1 MQSSEVFGN
10 DVMLDVVQ
18 APPPQ
23 RAVWPRRLAVLGLL
37 AFAAAVLSGCLT
49 ILPQWQPT
57 DEIQHQNSSMALN
70 DSNPI
75 VVQSG
80 QERFILFIGDTTDG
94 DKDLFLQRMDA
105 AGQLVGSP
113 AQLTINSGEDSQ
125 PQLAEQDGWLYLV
138 WRYRHT
144 PSDPYGVWWARVNTA
159 TLAYAAGP
167 VQVNSGLTGDGH
179 TPQLAVRSSMTTVVV
194 WEQRDGITGT
204 IYYRQVNFNGIFA
217 SGPVVVSQGTGCA
230 PAGYHQRAPRVTRSF
245 TAGSFAEIAWI
256 GNNASGDSVYWR
268 EFDNTSS
275 SPSSDCL
282 VLSDAVNYSGPEI
295 DLDMAI
301 NPSNNRSYVAW
312 THRNDGPNDDDV
324 YFRSVNFASPPQRC
338 DILNVSNAVTTTR
351 EGGVRIAAG
360 HTISNWVHLVW
371 ERFNQTAG
379 QGAIRYALI
388 QDGADCSVS
397 GQKTPTKITPSG
409 NLSLSGAPVP
419 SGADVDSPRIAAARN
434 TIISRYN
441 GGSGSLMMNMSA
453 QADAEAPPMESAA
466 EAGAEATVSDERPAL
481 PFPLAHTA
489 TETEA
494 QDDAAPAA
502 PLDCAA
508 TPDHPRCQEL
518 AALTEANGRIGP
530 LSSQAAAAASSFQ
543 CGTNAADAIV
553 VSFFDD
559 TNDQMYAALFQAGEV
574 LYNGTC
580 YRVVSAQYPGDGGLK
595 LQPLTRTDYGSPND
609 VDRND
614 HYPFI
619 SARGLP
625 TVAWRGR
632 EPAILFVSPANEEIY
647 VAEGKFET
655 YAPIVRRP

>member
-1 MQSSEVFGN
+1 MYFDQFSFEGISKLVKSEHKW
-10 DVMLDVVQ
+10 L
-18 APPPQ
+18 PQ
-23 RAVWPRRLAVLGLL
+23 RVVLLGLL
-37 AFAAAVLSGCLT
+37 AFAAIALSGCLT

-57 DEIQHQNSSMALN
+57 DEIQHQTSSPALN
-70 DSNPI
+70 DANPI

-94 DKDLFLQRMDA
+94 DVDLFLQRMNA

-113 AQLTINSGEDSQ
+113 AQLTVNTGEDSQ

-144 PSDPYGVWWARVNTA
+144 PSDPYGVWWARVSTA
-159 TLAYAAGP
+159 TLFYAAGP
-167 VQVNSGLTGDGH
+167 AQVNSGLTGDGN
-179 TPQLAVRSSMTTVVV
+179 TPQLAVRPDGTTVAV
-194 WEQRDGITGT
+194 WEQRNGLTGT
-204 IYYRQVNFNGIFA
+204 IYYRQVNFSGTFA
-217 SGPVVVSQGTGCA
+217 SGPVIVSQGTGCA
-230 PAGYHQRAPRVTRSF
+230 PAGYHQRAPRVTRS
-245 TAGSFAEIAWI
+245 GGGNFAQIAWI
-256 GNNASGDSVYWR
+256 GDNAGGDSVYWR
-268 EFDNTSS
+268 EFINTSS

-282 VLSDAVNYSGPEI
+282 VLSDAMNYSGPEI

-301 NPSNNRSYVAW
+301 NPSDNRSYVAW

-338 DILNVSNAVTTTR
+338 DILNVSNAVTTTN
-351 EGGVRIAAG
+351 EGDVRIAAG
-360 HTISNWVHLVW
+360 HGISNWVHLVW
-371 ERFNQTAG
+371 ERFGQTAG

-388 QDGADCSVS
+388 QDGANCSVS
-397 GQKTPTKITPSG
+397 GQKTPVKITPSG

-434 TIISRYN
+434 AIISRYN
-441 GGSGSLMMNMSA
+441 GGSGGTLMMSA
-453 QADAEAPPMESAA
+453 QADAEASPMESAT
-466 EAGAEATVSDERPAL
+466 EAGAGATVSDERPAL
-481 PFPLAHTA
+481 LAGIGHDA
-489 TETEA
+489 SETEA
-494 QDDAAPAA
+494 QNDAAPAA

-518 AALTEANGRIGP
+518 AEANGRIGP

-559 TNDQMYAALFQAGEV
+559 SNKQIYAALFQAGEV

-595 LQPLTRTDYGSPND
+595 LQKLTRSDYQSPND

-632 EPAILFVSPANEEIY
+632 EPALLFFTPANEEIY

>member
-1 MQSSEVFGN
+1 MQLPESFESHEALGT
-10 DVMLDVVQ
+10 LQ
-18 APPPQ
+18 PPPR
-23 RAVWPRRLAVLGLL
+23 RAGWPHKLALLGLL
-37 AFAAAVLSGCLT
+37 AFAAIALSGCLT

-57 DEIQHQNSSMALN
+57 DEIQHQTSSQALN
-70 DSNPI
+70 DRNPI

-94 DKDLFLQRMDA
+94 DVELFLQRMNA

-113 AQLTINSGEDSQ
+113 AQLTTNTGEDSQ

-144 PSDPYGVWWARVNTA
+144 PSSPYTVWWARVNTA

-167 VQVNSGLTGDGH
+167 AQVNGSLTGDGH
-179 TPQLAVRSSMTTVVV
+179 TPQLAVRPNGTTVAV

-204 IYYRQVNFNGIFA
+204 IYYRQVNFDGTFA
-217 SGPVVVSQGTGCA
+217 SAPVTVSQGTGCA
-230 PAGYHQRAPRVTRSF
+230 PAGYHQHAPRVTRSF
-245 TAGSFAEIAWI
+245 AGIFAQIAWI

-268 EFDNTSS
+268 EFNNGSS

-282 VLSDAVNYSGPEI
+282 ILSNPVNYPGQET

-312 THRNDGPNDDDV
+312 THLNDGSNDKDV
-324 YFRSVNFASPPQRC
+324 YFRSVDFYFQRC
-338 DILNVSNAVTTTR
+338 NILNVSNAVTTTS

-388 QDGADCSVS
+388 QDGANCAVS
-397 GQKTPTKITPSG
+397 GQKTPIKITPSG

-419 SGADVDSPRIAAARN
+419 SGADVDSPRIAAVRN
-434 TIISRYN
+434 AIISRYN
-441 GGSGSLMMNMSA
+441 GGSGGTLMMSA
-453 QADAEAPPMESAA
+453 QADADAPPVESD
-466 EAGAEATVSDERPAL
+466 AEATVLDERPTL
-481 PFPLAHTA
+481 PAGVAHDA
-489 TETEA
+489 SETEA
-494 QDDAAPAA
+494 QNEAAPAA

-518 AALTEANGRIGP
+518 AALAESNGRIGP
-530 LSSQAAAAASSFQ
+530 LSSQATAASSFQ
-543 CGTNAADAIV
+543 CGSNAADAIV

-559 TNDQMYAALFQAGEV
+559 TNKQMYAALFQAGEV
-574 LYNGTC
+574 LNGSSC
-580 YRVVSAQYPGDGGLK
+580 DRVVSAQYPGIGGLK
-595 LQPLTRTDYGSPND
+595 LQKLTRSDYQSPDD
-609 VDRND
+609 VDRDD

-632 EPAILFVSPANEEIY
+632 EPTSVFSPANEEIY

>member
-1 MQSSEVFGN
+1 MHFDQLSFEGISKLVKSEHKWV
-10 DVMLDVVQ
+10 
-18 APPPQ
+18 PQ
-23 RAVWPRRLAVLGLL
+23 RVVLLGLL
-37 AFAAAVLSGCLT
+37 AFAAIALSGCLT

-57 DEIQHQNSSMALN
+57 DEIEHQTMPPVLN

-94 DKDLFLQRMDA
+94 DVDLFLQRMNA

-113 AQLTINSGEDSQ
+113 AQLTINTGEDSQ

-144 PSDPYGVWWARVNTA
+144 PSSPYTVLWARVNTA
-159 TLAYAAGP
+159 TLAFAAGP
-167 VQVNSGLTGDGH
+167 VQVNGGSLIGDGH
-179 TPQLAVRSSMTTVVV
+179 TPQLAVRPNGTTVVV

-204 IYYRQVNFNGIFA
+204 IYYRQVNFNGFA
-217 SGPVVVSQGTGCA
+217 SAPVTVSQGTGCA

-245 TAGSFAEIAWI
+245 AGTFAQIAWI
-256 GNNASGDSVYWR
+256 GNNAGGDDVYWR
-268 EFDNTSS
+268 EFDNSWN

-282 VLSDAVNYSGPEI
+282 ILSNPMNYPGSEI

-312 THRNDGPNDDDV
+312 THLNNGSNDYDV
-324 YFRSVNFASPPQRC
+324 YFRSVDHLSLQPC
-338 DILNVSNAVTTTR
+338 DILNVSNAVTTTS

-360 HTISNWVHLVW
+360 HGISNWVHLAW

-388 QDGADCSVS
+388 QDGADCAVS
-397 GQKTPTKITPSG
+397 GQKTPTKITPTG
-409 NLSLSGAPVP
+409 NLSLSGVPVP
-419 SGADVDSPRIAAARN
+419 AGADVDSPRIAAVRN
-434 TIISRYN
+434 AIISRYN
-441 GGSGSLMMNMSA
+441 GGSGGTLMMSA
-453 QADAEAPPMESAA
+453 QADADAPPVESDA
-466 EAGAEATVSDERPAL
+466 EAGAEATVLDERPTL
-481 PFPLAHTA
+481 PAGVAHGA
-489 TETEA
+489 SETEA
-494 QDDAAPAA
+494 QNEAAPAA

-518 AALTEANGRIGP
+518 AALAESNGRIGP
-530 LSSQAAAAASSFQ
+530 LSSQATAASSFQ
-543 CGTNAADAIV
+543 CGSNAADAIV

-559 TNDQMYAALFQAGEV
+559 TNNQMYAALFQAGEV

-595 LQPLTRTDYGSPND
+595 LQKLTRSDYQSPDD
-609 VDRND
+609 VDRDD

-632 EPAILFVSPANEEIY
+632 EPTSVFSAANEEIY

>member
-1 MQSSEVFGN
+1 MHFDRFPLQSIFKLVKPEHKWV
-10 DVMLDVVQ
+10 
-18 APPPQ
+18 PQ
-23 RAVWPRRLAVLGLL
+23 RAVLLGLL
-37 AFAAAVLSGCLT
+37 AFAAIALSGCLT

-57 DEIQHQNSSMALN
+57 DEIEHQTMPQVLN

-94 DKDLFLQRMDA
+94 DVELFLQRMNA

-113 AQLTINSGEDSQ
+113 AQLTTNTGEDSQ

-144 PSDPYGVWWARVNTA
+144 PSDPYTILWARVNTA
-159 TLAYAAGP
+159 MLAYAAGP
-167 VQVNSGLTGDGH
+167 VQVNGSLTGDGH
-179 TPQLAVRSSMTTVVV
+179 TPQLAVRPGGETVVV
-194 WEQRDGITGT
+194 WEQRNGITGT
-204 IYYRQVNFNGIFA
+204 IYYRQVNFDGTFA
-217 SGPVVVSQGTGCA
+217 SAPVTVSQGTGCA

-245 TAGSFAEIAWI
+245 AFGTYAQIAWI
-256 GNNASGDSVYWR
+256 GNNAGGDDVYWR
-268 EFDNTSS
+268 ELNNSSS
-275 SPSSDCL
+275 SPSSNCL
-282 VLSDAVNYSGPEI
+282 ILSDAVNYAGLEI

-301 NPSNNRSYVAW
+301 NPFNNRSYVAW
-312 THRNDGPNDDDV
+312 THLNDGSNDRDV
-324 YFRSVNFASPPQRC
+324 YFRSVGYSFPPQRC
-338 DILNVSNAVTTTR
+338 DILNVSNAVTTTS

-360 HTISNWVHLVW
+360 HGISNWVHLVW

-388 QDGADCSVS
+388 QDGANCAVS

-419 SGADVDSPRIAAARN
+419 SGADVDSPRIAVARN
-434 TIISRYN
+434 AIISRYN
-441 GGSGSLMMNMSA
+441 GGSGSTLMMSA
-453 QADAEAPPMESAA
+453 QADAEAPPVESAA
-466 EAGAEATVSDERPAL
+466 EAGAEATVPDERPTL
-481 PFPLAHTA
+481 PAGVAHGA
-489 TETEA
+489 SETEA
-494 QDDAAPAA
+494 QNDAAPAPA
-502 PLDCAA
+502 LNCAA

-518 AALTEANGRIGP
+518 AALAESNGRIGP
-530 LSSQAAAAASSFQ
+530 LSSQATAASSFQ
-543 CGTNAADAIV
+543 CGSNAADAIV

-559 TNDQMYAALFQAGEV
+559 TNKQMYAALFQAGEV
-574 LYNGTC
+574 LNGSSC
-580 YRVVSAQYPGDGGLK
+580 DRVVSAQYPGIGGLK
-595 LQPLTRTDYGSPND
+595 LQKLTRSDYQSPDD
-609 VDRND
+609 VDRDD

-632 EPAILFVSPANEEIY
+632 EPTSVFSAANEEIY

>member
-1 MQSSEVFGN
+1 MHFDRFPLQSIFKLVKPEHKWV
-10 DVMLDVVQ
+10 
-18 APPPQ
+18 PQ
-23 RAVWPRRLAVLGLL
+23 RAVLLGLL
-37 AFAAAVLSGCLT
+37 AFAAIALSGCLT

-57 DEIQHQNSSMALN
+57 DEIQHQNSSMALD

-80 QERFILFIGDTTDG
+80 QERFILFIGETTDG
-94 DKDLFLQRMDA
+94 DVDLFLQRMNA
-105 AGQLVGSP
+105 VGQLVGSP
-113 AQLTINSGEDSQ
+113 AQLTVNNGEDSQ

-144 PSDPYGVWWARVNTA
+144 PSDPYQVWWARVSTA
-159 TLAYAAGP
+159 TLSYAAGP
-167 VQVNSGLTGDGH
+167 VQVSGLTGDGH
-179 TPQLAVRSSMTTVVV
+179 TPQLAVRPNGTTVVV
-194 WEQRDGITGT
+194 WEQRNGITGT
-204 IYYRQVNFNGIFA
+204 IYYRQVNFNGTFA
-217 SGPVVVSQGTGCA
+217 SGPVIVSQGTGCA
-230 PAGYHQRAPRVTRSF
+230 PAGYHQRAPRVMRSF
-245 TAGSFAEIAWI
+245 TLGGFAQIAWI
-256 GNNASGDSVYWR
+256 GNNAGGDSVYWR
-268 EFDNTSS
+268 EFDNLSS

-282 VLSDAVNYSGPEI
+282 ILSGPVDYAGPEI

-312 THRNDGPNDDDV
+312 THRNDGSNDDDV
-324 YFRSVNFASPPQRC
+324 YFRSVDYFSLQRC
-338 DILNVSNAVTTTR
+338 DILNVSNAVTTTD

-388 QDGADCSVS
+388 QDGANCAVS

-419 SGADVDSPRIAAARN
+419 TGADVDSPRIAVARN
-434 TIISRYN
+434 AIISRYN
-441 GGSGSLMMNMSA
+441 GGSGGTLMMSA

-466 EAGAEATVSDERPAL
+466 EAGAEATVLDERPAL
-481 PFPLAHTA
+481 PVGVAHDA
-489 TETEA
+489 SETEA
-494 QDDAAPAA
+494 QNDAAPAA

-518 AALTEANGRIGP
+518 AEANGRIGL

-559 TNDQMYAALFQAGEV
+559 TNKQMYAALFQAGEV
-574 LYNGTC
+574 LYNGDC
-580 YRVVSAQYPGDGGLK
+580 YRVVSAQYPSNGGLK

-609 VDRND
+609 VDRDD

-632 EPAILFVSPANEEIY
+632 EPTSLFFGPANEEIY

>member
-1 MQSSEVFGN
+1 MHFDRFPLQSIFKLVKPEHKWV
-10 DVMLDVVQ
+10 
-18 APPPQ
+18 PQ
-23 RAVWPRRLAVLGLL
+23 RAVLLGLL
-37 AFAAAVLSGCLT
+37 AFAAIALSGCLT

-57 DEIQHQNSSMALN
+57 DEIEHQTMPQVLN
-70 DSNPI
+70 DRNPI

-94 DKDLFLQRMDA
+94 DVDLFLQRMNA

-113 AQLTINSGEDSQ
+113 AQLTVNNGEDSQ

-144 PSDPYGVWWARVNTA
+144 PSDPYQVWWARVSTA
-159 TLAYAAGP
+159 TLFYAAGP
-167 VQVNSGLTGDGH
+167 AQVNGSLTGDGH
-179 TPQLAVRSSMTTVVV
+179 TPQLAVRPNGTTVAV
-194 WEQRDGITGT
+194 WEQRNGITGT
-204 IYYRQVNFNGIFA
+204 IYYRQVNFDGTFA
-217 SGPVVVSQGTGCA
+217 SGPVIVSQGTGCA

-245 TAGSFAEIAWI
+245 PAGSFAQIAWI
-256 GNNASGDSVYWR
+256 GNNADGDSVYWR
-268 EFDNTSS
+268 NFHNTTSS
-275 SPSSDCL
+275 ASSDCL
-282 VLSDAVNYSGPEI
+282 ILSGPVDYAGPEI

-312 THRNDGPNDDDV
+312 THRNDGSNDDDV
-324 YFRSVNFASPPQRC
+324 YFRSVDYSSLQRC
-338 DILNVSNAVTTTR
+338 DILNVSNAVTTTS

-388 QDGADCSVS
+388 QDGANCAVS

-419 SGADVDSPRIAAARN
+419 SGADVDSPRIAAVRN
-434 TIISRYN
+434 AIISRRN
-441 GGSGSLMMNMSA
+441 GGSGGTLMSA
-453 QADAEAPPMESAA
+453 QADTEALRTEATAEA
-466 EAGAEATVSDERPAL
+466 EAGGAGATVLDERPTL
-481 PFPLAHTA
+481 PAGVAHGA
-489 TETEA
+489 SETEA
-494 QDDAAPAA
+494 QNEAAPAT

-518 AALTEANGRIGP
+518 AALAESNGRIGP
-530 LSSQAAAAASSFQ
+530 LSSQATAASSFQ
-543 CGTNAADAIV
+543 CGSNAADAIV

-574 LYNGTC
+574 LNGSTC
-580 YRVVSAQYPGDGGLK
+580 HRVVSAQYPGNGGLK
-595 LQPLTRTDYGSPND
+595 LQKLTRLDYQSPDD
-609 VDRND
+609 VDRDD

-632 EPAILFVSPANEEIY
+632 EPTSVFSPANEEIY

>member
-1 MQSSEVFGN
+1 MHFDQLSFEGISKLVKSEHKWV
-10 DVMLDVVQ
+10 
-18 APPPQ
+18 PQ
-23 RAVWPRRLAVLGLL
+23 RVVLLGLL
-37 AFAAAVLSGCLT
+37 AFAAIALSGCLT

-57 DEIQHQNSSMALN
+57 DEIQHQDSSMALD

-80 QERFILFIGDTTDG
+80 QERFILFIGETTDG
-94 DKDLFLQRMDA
+94 DVDLFVQRMNA

-113 AQLTINSGEDSQ
+113 AQLTVNSGEDSQ

-144 PSDPYGVWWARVNTA
+144 PSDPYQVWWARVSTA
-159 TLAYAAGP
+159 TLSYAAGP
-167 VQVNSGLTGDGH
+167 AQVNGSLTGDGH
-179 TPQLAVRSSMTTVVV
+179 TPQLAVRPNGTTVAV

-204 IYYRQVNFNGIFA
+204 IYYRQVNFNGTFA
-217 SGPVVVSQGTGCA
+217 SAPVIVSQGTGCA

-245 TAGSFAEIAWI
+245 PAGSFAQIAWI
-256 GNNASGDSVYWR
+256 GNNAGGDSVYWR
-268 EFDNTSS
+268 EFDNSSS

-282 VLSDAVNYSGPEI
+282 ILSNPVNYPGPEI

-312 THRNDGPNDDDV
+312 THRNDNSNDDDV
-324 YFRSVNFASPPQRC
+324 YFRSVDYFSLQPC
-338 DILNVSNAVTTTR
+338 DILNVSNAVTTTS

-388 QDGADCSVS
+388 QDGANCAVS
-397 GQKTPTKITPSG
+397 GQKTPTKITPSS

-419 SGADVDSPRIAAARN
+419 SGADVDSPRIAVARN
-434 TIISRYN
+434 AIISRYN
-441 GGSGSLMMNMSA
+441 GGSGSTLMMSA
-453 QADAEAPPMESAA
+453 QADAEAPPVESAA
-466 EAGAEATVSDERPAL
+466 EAGAEATVPDERPAL
-481 PFPLAHTA
+481 PAGVAHGA
-489 TETEA
+489 SETEA
-494 QDDAAPAA
+494 QNDAAPAA

-518 AALTEANGRIGP
+518 AESNGRIGP
-530 LSSQAAAAASSFQ
+530 LSSQAASSFQ
-543 CGTNAADAIV
+543 CGSNAADAIV

-559 TNDQMYAALFQAGEV
+559 TNRQMYAALFQAGEV
-574 LYNGTC
+574 LNGSTC
-580 YRVVSAQYPGDGGLK
+580 HRVVSAQYPGDGGLK
-595 LQPLTRTDYGSPND
+595 LQKLTRLDYQSPND
-609 VDRND
+609 VDRDD

-632 EPAILFVSPANEEIY
+632 EPSSLFFSPANEEIY

>member
-1 MQSSEVFGN
+1 MHFDRFPLQSIFKLVKPEHKWV
-10 DVMLDVVQ
+10 
-18 APPPQ
+18 PQ
-23 RAVWPRRLAVLGLL
+23 RAVLLGLL
-37 AFAAAVLSGCLT
+37 AFAAIALSGCLT

-57 DEIQHQNSSMALN
+57 DEIEHQTFSPVLN

-94 DKDLFLQRMDA
+94 DVDLFLQRMNA

-113 AQLTINSGEDSQ
+113 AQLTINTGEDSQ

-144 PSDPYGVWWARVNTA
+144 PSSPYTVWWARVSTA
-159 TLAYAAGP
+159 TLSYAAGP
-167 VQVNSGLTGDGH
+167 AQVNGSLTGDGH
-179 TPQLAVRSSMTTVVV
+179 TPQLAVRPNGTTVAV
-194 WEQRDGITGT
+194 WEQRSGITGT
-204 IYYRQVNFNGIFA
+204 IYYRQVNFNGTFA
-217 SGPVVVSQGTGCA
+217 SAPVTVSQGTGCA

-245 TAGSFAEIAWI
+245 PDGSFAQIAWI
-256 GNNASGDSVYWR
+256 GNNAGGDSVYWR
-268 EFDNTSS
+268 NFHNTTSS
-275 SPSSDCL
+275 ASSDCL
-282 VLSDAVNYSGPEI
+282 ILSGPVDYAGPEI

-312 THRNDGPNDDDV
+312 THRNDGSNDDDV
-324 YFRSVNFASPPQRC
+324 YFRSVDYSSLQRC
-338 DILNVSNAVTTTR
+338 DILNVSNAVTTTS

-388 QDGADCSVS
+388 QDGANCAVS

-419 SGADVDSPRIAAARN
+419 SGADVDSPRIAVARN
-434 TIISRYN
+434 AIISRYN
-441 GGSGSLMMNMSA
+441 GGSGSTLMMSA
-453 QADAEAPPMESAA
+453 QADAEAPSVESAA
-466 EAGAEATVSDERPAL
+466 EAGAKATVPGERPAL
-481 PFPLAHTA
+481 PVGVAHDA
-489 TETEA
+489 SETEA
-494 QDDAAPAA
+494 QNDAAPAA

-518 AALTEANGRIGP
+518 AALAESNGRIGP
-530 LSSQAAAAASSFQ
+530 LSSQATAASSFQ
-543 CGTNAADAIV
+543 CGSNAADAIV

-559 TNDQMYAALFQAGEV
+559 TNNQMYAALFQAGEV

-580 YRVVSAQYPGDGGLK
+580 YLVVSAQYPGDGGLK
-595 LQPLTRTDYGSPND
+595 LQKLTRSDYQSPDD
-609 VDRND
+609 VDRDD

-632 EPAILFVSPANEEIY
+632 EPTSVFSPANEEIY